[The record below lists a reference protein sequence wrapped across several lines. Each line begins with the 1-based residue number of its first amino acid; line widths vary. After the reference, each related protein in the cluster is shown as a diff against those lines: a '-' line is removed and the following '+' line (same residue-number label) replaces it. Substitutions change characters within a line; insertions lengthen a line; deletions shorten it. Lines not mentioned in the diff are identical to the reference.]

1 MVLEEPHCA
10 AFSPSYCHSEFIQ
23 ILILNPDVLVFI
35 WGMGMIK
42 FHLLFCLYEIA
53 FCVLLAFHQQPVSC

>member
-23 ILILNPDVLVFI
+23 ILILNPDVL
-35 WGMGMIK
+35 
-42 FHLLFCLYEIA
+42 L
-53 FCVLLAFHQQPVSC
+53 